1 MPIQTL
7 VEEGDR
13 VVFRVDGAITAEQA
27 VDAIMG
33 HYSQTPT
40 KFCIWDLSEASLSE
54 IAHDKFQM
62 IVEAV
67 AEFADARGPG
77 ARTALVPGWGA
88 LPNGAFLAVPPLHRG
103 LVTAFGN
110 WVTLRAPW
118 RASLSSPRT
127 APKGR

>member
-77 ARTALVPGWGA
+77 ARTALVADGDLNPILAKA
-88 LPNGAFLAVPPLHRG
+88 LAAQVQVSKLSIETRV
-103 LVTAFGN
+103 FGDQQAA
-110 WVTLRAPW
+110 RAW
-118 RASLSSPRT
+118 LESP
-127 APKGR
+127 A